1 MKEYMARRCA
11 FISILLTLFLF
22 SSSLKGQLLIP
33 KDDKDLIQFSGVIRN
48 LQHRPVGNA
57 NIVILNRKRGTTADR
72 RGIFSFVVQPHD
84 TIFFSHIGYKPT
96 IHIIPDTLETQHYP
110 SDIFM
115 VSDTFHLA
123 EVKIFPWKTYQQF
136 KEAFIAMEM
145 PDDDEQRAYRNIA
158 LIKTQIKMNDF
169 QGSPNMNF
177 REVMKQQYNQ
187 LYYEGQ
193 YPYYTVFDPL
203 RWAEF
208 FNALKKGDFKRE

>member
-1 MKEYMARRCA
+1 MARSWVL
-11 FISILLTLFLF
+11 ISFFVGLITF
-22 SSSLKGQLLIP
+22 SSSLEAQLLTP
-33 KDDKDLIQFSGVIRN
+33 KRDKDLIQFSGVIRN
-48 LQHRPVGNA
+48 LQHRPVSDV
-57 NIVILNRKRGTTADR
+57 NIVILNRERGTTGDR
-72 RGIFSFVVQPHD
+72 RGIFSFVVQPND
-84 TIFFSHIGYKPT
+84 TVLFSHIGYKPT
-96 IHIIPDTLETQHYP
+96 IHIIPDSLETQHYP

-115 VSDTFHLA
+115 VSDTFRLA

-136 KEAFIAMEM
+136 KEAFIAMET

-158 LIKTQIKMNDF
+158 LIKTQIKMNDVE
-169 QGSPNMNF
+169 GSPNMNF

-208 FNALKKGDFKRE
+208 FKALKRGDFKND

>member
-1 MKEYMARRCA
+1 MGRKYALFSMMIT
-11 FISILLTLFLF
+11 FILL
-22 SSSLKGQLLIP
+22 SGSVHGQLLIP
-33 KDDKDLIQFSGVIRN
+33 KTDKDLIQFSGVIRN
-48 LQHRPVGNA
+48 LQHRPVSNA
-57 NIVILNRKRGTTADR
+57 NIIILNRERGTTADR
-72 RGIFSFVVQPHD
+72 RGIFSFVVQPND
-84 TIFFSHIGYKPT
+84 TILFSHMGYKPT

-115 VSDTFHLA
+115 VSDTFELA

-158 LIKTQIKMNDF
+158 LIKTQIKINDV

-203 RWAEF
+203 RWGEF
-208 FNALKKGDFKRE
+208 FNALKDGDFKRD